1 MQARRLRVD
10 DQTGVQ
16 VYLLLSEVTDDA
28 LNGLRAAGVT
38 IEIPDAAH
46 HRVQA
51 RVPPGRL
58 EVVAS
63 LPGVNFVRL
72 PNYAVHRVGSVTT
85 EGDAILHA
93 DQARARYG
101 VDGSGVKVGVLSDG
115 IKGVFQKGCTSCG
128 AATAG
133 PVASGDLPDATGVRT
148 AAGVLTSSTGGI
160 LGKSFQ
166 ANSDLEG
173 LPSGFC
179 AFAGAGAEGTALL
192 EVVHDIAPGAE
203 LSFANADTDVAFNQ
217 AVNFLA
223 ASNDVVTDDLGF
235 YGEASDGTSAVSSNT
250 AAALNN
256 GANQIRAY
264 VTANGNAAD
273 EHYYG
278 AYADS
283 GTDGTSL
290 SGLTTTGHL
299 HLFQRGGDTTDV
311 LNLGAKPYNLISLP
325 NSGEV
330 AIFLTW
336 DDAFGKSANNF
347 DLFLVKQS
355 NGQIVAR
362 STDVQSGAQD
372 PVEIIDYTN
381 SGANDFFQIVVQNV
395 HDQAQAKHLNL
406 FSFSPECASDG
417 PRLLANGHHER
428 HNYNTAT
435 RSMSAQSDAGG
446 TPVSVISAAAIC
458 SASAAAQGV
467 FAGSAAPD
475 ESCNDRSNSTV
486 EFFSSQG
493 PTIDGRT
500 KPDITG
506 IDGVSV
512 TAAGSFVNPFFGTS
526 AAAPHV
532 AGIAALALQGA
543 PCLLSGKAGAL
554 ASDDARAK
562 LRGLLVNNA
571 VRLGSGLPNNTFGY
585 GRADAAA
592 SLAHAVPAFNGG
604 ASVTISGNSPS
615 GADVNGG
622 LLGFSD
628 PNGCQITTLN
638 WTGGCGTGPGSSLKC
653 PFGAST
659 VHVSASNNGVSFT
672 DAHDVKIT
680 VTNFGL
686 GASPASNTVTAG
698 TAASYAVTV
707 TAQGGPFTG
716 PVTLG
721 CANLP
726 AQASCT
732 FNPAVVTPGASSA
745 TAVLTIGTGTKA
757 SLAPTTLMRRNG
769 VPAPRVSVRAAR
781 RQRSSPRAPTPAG
794 PAIAGLDSRHSSGRS
809 RCVSCS

>member
-1 MQARRLRVD
+1 M
-10 DQTGVQ
+10 
-16 VYLLLSEVTDDA
+16 
-28 LNGLRAAGVT
+28 
-38 IEIPDAAH
+38 
-46 HRVQA
+46 
-51 RVPPGRL
+51 
-58 EVVAS
+58 
-63 LPGVNFVRL
+63 
-72 PNYAVHRVGSVTT
+72 
-85 EGDAILHA
+85 
-93 DQARARYG
+93 
-101 VDGSGVKVGVLSDG
+101 
-115 IKGVFQKGCTSCG
+115 
-128 AATAG
+128 
-133 PVASGDLPDATGVRT
+133 
-148 AAGVLTSSTGGI
+148 
-160 LGKSFQ
+160 
-166 ANSDLEG
+166 
-173 LPSGFC
+173 
-179 AFAGAGAEGTALL
+179 
-192 EVVHDIAPGAE
+192 
-203 LSFANADTDVAFNQ
+203 
-217 AVNFLA
+217 
-223 ASNDVVTDDLGF
+223 
-235 YGEASDGTSAVSSNT
+235 
-250 AAALNN
+250 
-256 GANQIRAY
+256 
-264 VTANGNAAD
+264 
-273 EHYYG
+273 
-278 AYADS
+278 
-283 GTDGTSL
+283 
-290 SGLTTTGHL
+290 
-299 HLFQRGGDTTDV
+299 
-311 LNLGAKPYNLISLP
+311 
-325 NSGEV
+325 
-330 AIFLTW
+330 
-336 DDAFGKSANNF
+336 
-347 DLFLVKQS
+347 
-355 NGQIVAR
+355 
-362 STDVQSGAQD
+362 
-372 PVEIIDYTN
+372 
-381 SGANDFFQIVVQNV
+381 

-446 TPVSVISAAAIC
+446 TPVSVISAAAVC

-475 ESCNDRSNSTV
+475 ESCTDRSNSTV

-543 PCLLSGKAGAL
+543 PCLLSGKTGAL
-554 ASDDARAK
+554 ASDDARAR

-571 VRLGSGLPNNTFGY
+571 VRLGAGLPNNTFGY

-592 SLAHAVPAFNGG
+592 SLAHAVPAFSGG
-604 ASVTISGNSPS
+604 SSVTISGNSPS

-628 PNGCQITTLN
+628 PNGCQLTTLN

-653 PFGAST
+653 PFGASS

-672 DAHDVKIT
+672 GAHDVKIT

-707 TAQGGPFTG
+707 TAQGGPFSG

-732 FNPAVVTPGASSA
+732 FNPAIVTPGASSA

-757 SLAPTTLMRRNG
+757 SLAPTTLMRGHG
-769 VPAPRVSVRAAR
+769 VTSPRVPVRGGRASALQRRGKASALLAAGTDAGGPGDRGPGLAPLVAVSALCGVLLALAR
-781 RQRSSPRAPTPAG
+781 RSRPIAFAGLATAVTLLVLLQACGGSSSSNGGSNGGGGGSIPLVTIAPGSLTFSSQGLGLTSPAQIVTLTNGASSAMSIASVATTGDFAETNNCGASLAAASNCAISVTFKPTAAGSRTGSLVVTDSGIGSPRSVALTGTGQAG
-794 PAIAGLDSRHSSGRS
+794 PTAAGTYSINVTGTSGTL
-809 RCVSCS
+809 VQGGTVTLTVQ